1 MSCLSLFRNEISRNT
16 LSSISSGGRKT
27 GRRQKHFSR
36 GMKISVIIP
45 HLNQEAFLSECL
57 HSIMQG
63 DRPADEIIVADNGS
77 IVLPSETCGRFPNV
91 ILLVEP
97 TPGPGPARNT
107 GVLASTGDIVAFID
121 ADCRADRG
129 WLTAV
134 AARMKTS
141 KSGILGGDVRI
152 GPASPEK
159 LTMLEAYESIYSF
172 RMDLYIKQKGFSGT
186 GNLAVRRNVLN
197 SVGQFAGIDVA
208 EDKEWGNRA
217 LRLGHATEFVPE
229 MLVFHPARRNFRDL
243 FRKWDRQIAHEFVE
257 TAGTTDGRLRWFLR
271 LILLPVSILWEIPK
285 ILTSNRIHGASARL
299 MAIVSVAVVRVYR
312 TGRMLRYLAGLD
324 REDVSRIWNRP

>member
-63 DRPADEIIVADNGS
+63 DRPADEIIVVDNGS

-217 LRLGHATEFVPE
+217 LRLGHATEFVAE
-229 MLVFHPARRNFRDL
+229 MLVFHPARKSFQDL
-243 FRKWDRQIAHEFVE
+243 FRKWDRQIAHEFAE
-257 TAGTTDGRLRWFLR
+257 TGAGVAGRVRWFTK
-271 LILLPVSILWEIPK
+271 LILLPPSTFVEIPK
-285 ILTSNRIHGASARL
+285 IMMSDRIKGANSRCKASLTI
-299 MAIVSVAVVRVYR
+299 VAVRLYR
-312 TGRMLRYLAGLD
+312 SWRMLRCAVGLHG
-324 REDVSRIWNRP
+324 EELSRMWNRS